1 MTISSTTRIAG
12 PFVGN
17 GTASVFPFTFKV
29 FAAADLDVVRLTTS
43 TGVET
48 TLVLNS
54 NYSVTLNGDQNS
66 NPGGSITLLA
76 GALATGYTLVITSDI
91 ANLQPTDLTN
101 QGGFYP
107 EVITDALD
115 RATIQIQQIS
125 DIGDRTL
132 KIPITDGSLN
142 MELPPAAERANTFLS
157 FDANGLPSVVT
168 AGSSGAPA
176 TITRQVFSGTGSQ
189 TVFTL
194 ASDPGA
200 LGNSAQVY
208 IGGVYQQRSTYTIA
222 GTTLTF
228 SSAPVAGTGNIE
240 FVNFLTSN
248 IGATSAD
255 LVTYTPAGTGAVARS
270 VASKFGDVVSVKDF
284 GAVGD
289 GNISTGAGTDNTA
302 AFQAAI
308 NNSGANAAIYV
319 PPGIYKLASQ
329 VTIPSGKTIFGTG
342 GYSTILLAPAAFTA
356 DGLVKANGT
365 GGPPTVIENMTV
377 TSQTGGAGAGSIGI
391 NAAANGTIINNV
403 WCAGFATN
411 IRMASTDTFLNNS
424 ISEVARTGGT
434 GIAIASEA
442 VTVSDCIVYDCYVG
456 MSVATGSFTAGVTA
470 ISNVRTS
477 ACTYAGFIIDTSN
490 NVQLTNCSCTHNNTG
505 RYTYAGISL
514 STATNVTI
522 NNFQARLGAGPSTT
536 AHGIRATGS
545 ERIAVSCPTIEGFDD
560 GMNISGGGAVNVIG
574 GMFTNNNNRGIF
586 VSGSAYAH
594 VANNTCIT
602 NGSGLATNAGIYS
615 DNSAVFAQHIIS
627 GNICTQATGGVQDYG
642 IYANIVNN
650 GASSGFTNIIGNITL
665 YNAVANLSTNGV
677 TANITSTGN
686 RS

>member
-1 MTISSTTRIAG
+1 MPQTK
-12 PFVGN
+12 P
-17 GTASVFPFTFKV
+17 
-29 FAAADLDVVRLTTS
+29 TS
-43 TGVET
+43 EQV
-48 TLVLNS
+48 
-54 NYSVTLNGDQNS
+54 
-66 NPGGSITLLA
+66 
-76 GALATGYTLVITSDI
+76 
-91 ANLQPTDLTN
+91 
-101 QGGFYP
+101 
-107 EVITDALD
+107 
-115 RATIQIQQIS
+115 
-125 DIGDRTL
+125 
-132 KIPITDGSLN
+132 
-142 MELPPAAERANTFLS
+142 TFL
-157 FDANGLPSVVT
+157 
-168 AGSSGAPA
+168 
-176 TITRQVFSGTGSQ
+176 Q
-189 TVFTL
+189 
-194 ASDPGA
+194 
-200 LGNSAQVY
+200 
-208 IGGVYQQRSTYTIA
+208 
-222 GTTLTF
+222 
-228 SSAPVAGTGNIE
+228 
-240 FVNFLTSN
+240 
-248 IGATSAD
+248 
-255 LVTYTPAGTGAVARS
+255 AGTGATQRTALAKLR
-270 VASKFGDVVSVKDF
+270 DTVSVKDF

-329 VTIPSGKTIFGTG
+329 VTIPSGKTIFGTS

-377 TSQTGGAGAGSIGI
+377 TSQTGGASAGSIGI

-411 IRMASTDTFLNNS
+411 IRLASTDTFLNNS
-424 ISEVARTGGT
+424 ISEVARTSGT
-434 GIAIASEA
+434 GIAIVSES

-490 NVQLTNCSCTHNNTG
+490 NVQITNCSCTHNNTG
-505 RYTYAGISL
+505 RYTNAGISL

-586 VSGSAYAH
+586 VSGSGYAH

-615 DNSAVFAQHIIS
+615 DNSAAFGQHIIS

-665 YNAVANLSTNGV
+665 YNAVANLSLNGV